1 MIPLPCSLIECHLA
15 LESTCHVLMN
25 THRSTAVL
33 GVKVGNSLIEVG
45 KNTISNHGSFLLW
58 LIHLLLLWFER
69 AIHPSDFTIVL
80 EQLEVEPSTEIIC
93 FAHALLVGSGVLIL
107 EIEVIQEEVD
117 VANIIVMTEFARIS
131 EGQTTIQSC
140 VNRATCHVIAV
151 HIDTSN
157 TTTTP

>member
-1 MIPLPCSLIECHLA
+1 M
-15 LESTCHVLMN
+15 
-25 THRSTAVL
+25 
-33 GVKVGNSLIEVG
+33 
-45 KNTISNHGSFLLW
+45 
-58 LIHLLLLWFER
+58 
-69 AIHPSDFTIVL
+69 
-80 EQLEVEPSTEIIC
+80 
-93 FAHALLVGSGVLIL
+93 LVGRGVLIL

-140 VNRATCHVIAV
+140 INRAACHVIAV

>member
-1 MIPLPCSLIECHLA
+1 
-15 LESTCHVLMN
+15 MN

-45 KNTISNHGSFLLW
+45 KNTISNHGSFLLR
-58 LIHLLLLWFER
+58 LVHLLLLWFER

-80 EQLEVEPSTEIIC
+80 EQLEVEPCTEIIC
-93 FAHALLVGSGVLIL
+93 FAHTLLVGSRVLIL

-131 EGQTTIQSC
+131 ESQTTIEAG

-157 TTTTP
+157 TTATP

>member
-1 MIPLPCSLIECHLA
+1 
-15 LESTCHVLMN
+15 MN

-58 LIHLLLLWFER
+58 LLHLVFLWFKR
-69 AIHPSDFTIVL
+69 AIHPSDFTIVF
-80 EQLEVEPSTEIIC
+80 EQLEVEPGTEIIG

-117 VANIIVMTEFARIS
+117 VTNIIVMTEFARIS

-140 VNRATCHVIAV
+140 INRATCHVIAV

>member
-1 MIPLPCSLIECHLA
+1 
-15 LESTCHVLMN
+15 MN

-58 LIHLLLLWFER
+58 LLHLAFLWLER

-80 EQLEVEPSTEIIC
+80 EQLEVEPSTEIVSL
-93 FAHALLVGSGVLIL
+93 AHTLFVGSGVLIL

-117 VANIIVMTEFARIS
+117 VANIIVMTEFTRIS
-131 EGQTTIQSC
+131 ESQTIIEAG